1 MNIKRKLKK
10 ELHAMNIPSSER
22 VLPIQATCE
31 ASKKEHHTARRPLGV
46 MLSAAVLAI
55 ALIVGAVAAIP
66 EIVNYL
72 NARQITDLP
81 YGLTSVPE
89 GFVGIYDLDDLDLL
103 RAPAHS
109 ETDFIL
115 MNDIDI
121 PETAYEAGGRYESGF
136 SPLGNYAGGFRGSLN
151 GNGHVIRNVKLNA
164 PETANTEEKSD
175 IAVGLFGLTLAK
187 ITYLGVEDVEIT
199 VSGTPTATNLYV
211 GALAAKAGVVGG
223 CYAENVLIRY
233 DATSMVEETAAIGGL
248 VGYANYL
255 DACFVKNAD
264 LTVADSGIGK
274 TMLCGGIAGT
284 AHSVVTSYF
293 AGTLTVNAEQYATC
307 IQDDVAAMP
316 YPAYTPILL
325 TEDAMRIIKVRLEPA
340 MDAFDYKQFLSN
352 YVRQDLDA
360 VGENERRR
368 EILESYFEYLSKTD
382 AAIYTEDVSEVRV
395 WYQLTSDVS
404 LDELERLTQLITE
417 AFGSAEEF
425 KTFCLFNGIKCG
437 KLACY
442 SFDSNESVTADTLKG
457 FDLEHI
463 WCETHDGI
471 TLRAF
476 EK

>member
-223 CYAENVLIRY
+223 CYAEDVVIRY
-233 DATSMVEETAAIGGL
+233 DATSRVEETAAIGGL

-255 DACFVKNAD
+255 DACFIKNAD

-274 TMLCGGIAGT
+274 TMLCSGIAGT
-284 AHSVVTSYF
+284 AHAVVTSYF
-293 AGTLTVNAEQYATC
+293 AGTLTLNADRYATC
-307 IQDDVAAMP
+307 IQDNVAAML
-316 YPAYTPILL
+316 YPAYTPVLL
-325 TEDAMRIIKVRLEPA
+325 TEGAMDTIKERLEPSL
-340 MDAFDYKQFLSN
+340 DRFYYNLFLSY

-360 VGENERRR
+360 VGGNETRR
-368 EILESYFEYLSKTD
+368 EVLRSYFEHLSETN
-382 AAIYTEDVSEVRV
+382 AAIYAQDMSEIRV
-395 WYQLTSDVS
+395 WYQLTSHIS
-404 LDELERLTQLITE
+404 LDELERLTEMIVD
-417 AFGSAEEF
+417 AFGSAKDFES
-425 KTFCLFNGIKCG
+425 FCAANSIKCG

-442 SFDSNESVTADTLKG
+442 AFDADESVTADALQG
-457 FDLEHI
+457 FDLEHV

-476 EK
+476 ER

>member
-1 MNIKRKLKK
+1 MNIKRKLKQ
-10 ELHAMNIPSSER
+10 ELHALKTPAPER
-22 VLPIQATCE
+22 VLPDTGVPQAPKRVLR
-31 ASKKEHHTARRPLGV
+31 SARRPLGSA
-46 MLSAAVLAI
+46 LTAAVLAI

-72 NARQITDLP
+72 NARQITNLP
-81 YGLTSVPE
+81 YGLDEVPS

-223 CYAENVLIRY
+223 CYAENVVIHY

-284 AHSVVTSYF
+284 AHAVVTSYF
-293 AGTLTVNAEQYATC
+293 AGALTVNADRYATC
-307 IQDDVAAMP
+307 IQDDVAAML
-316 YPAYTPILL
+316 YPAYTPVLL
-325 TEDAMRIIKVRLEPA
+325 TEDAMRIIKIRLEPA

-425 KTFCLFNGIKCG
+425 ESFCLSNGIKCG

-442 SFDSNESVTADTLKG
+442 SFDSNESVTADALEG

-476 EK
+476 EN

>member
-1 MNIKRKLKK
+1 MSIKRKLKQ
-10 ELHAMNIPSSER
+10 ELHAMKIPAPER
-22 VLPIQATCE
+22 VLPDTGVPQAPKRVLR
-31 ASKKEHHTARRPLGV
+31 SARRPLGSA
-46 MLSAAVLAI
+46 LTAAVLAI

-121 PETAYEAGGRYESGF
+121 PEAAYESGGRYESGF
-136 SPLGNYAGGFRGSLN
+136 SPLGNYAGGFCGSLN

-223 CYAENVLIRY
+223 CYAENVVIRY
-233 DATSMVEETAAIGGL
+233 DATSMVEEAAAIGGL

-284 AHSVVTSYF
+284 AHAVVTSYF

-307 IQDDVAAMP
+307 IQDDVAAML

-325 TEDAMRIIKVRLEPA
+325 TEDAMDAVCERLEPA
-340 MDAFDYKQFLSN
+340 LDAFDYNNFLRY

-360 VGENERRR
+360 VRGDARR
-368 EILESYFEYLSKTD
+368 EVLQDYFEHLSQTS
-382 AAIYTEDVSEVRV
+382 ASIYRDDMTNVRV
-395 WYQLTSDVS
+395 WYQLASDVS
-404 LDELERLTQLITE
+404 IDELERLTQLITE

-425 KTFCLFNGIKCG
+425 ESFCLSNGIKCG

-442 SFDSNESVTADTLKG
+442 SFDSNESVTADALEG

>member
-1 MNIKRKLKK
+1 MNIKRKLKQ
-10 ELHAMNIPSSER
+10 ELHALKTPAPER
-22 VLPIQATCE
+22 ILPDTSVSQSHNNKVLR
-31 ASKKEHHTARRPLGV
+31 SARRPLG
-46 MLSAAVLAI
+46 AALTAAALAI
-55 ALIVGAVAAIP
+55 VLIVGGVAAIP

-121 PETAYEAGGRYESGF
+121 PEAAYESGGRYESGF

-151 GNGHVIRNVKLNA
+151 GNGHVIRNVKLKVLEA
-164 PETANTEEKSD
+164 ANTEEKSD
-175 IAVGLFGLTLAK
+175 IAVGLFGLTTAK

-199 VSGTPTATNLYV
+199 VSGIPTAKSLYV

-223 CYAENVLIRY
+223 CYAENVVIRY
-233 DATSMVEETAAIGGL
+233 DAVSTIEETAAIGGL

-255 DACFVKNAD
+255 DSCFVKSTN
-264 LTVADSGIGK
+264 LTVEDSGIGK

-293 AGTLTVNAEQYATC
+293 AGTLTVSAEHYASC
-307 IQDDVAAMP
+307 IQDDVAAML

-325 TEDAMRIIKVRLEPA
+325 TEDAMDAVCERLEPA
-340 MDAFDYKQFLSN
+340 LDPFDYNNFLRY

-360 VGENERRR
+360 VRGDARR
-368 EILESYFEYLSKTD
+368 EVLQDYFEHLSQTS
-382 AAIYTEDVSEVRV
+382 ASIYRDDITNVRV
-395 WYQLTSDVS
+395 WYQLASDVS
-404 LDELERLTQLITE
+404 IDELERLTQLITE

-425 KTFCLFNGIKCG
+425 KNFCLSNGIKCG

-442 SFDSNESVTADTLKG
+442 AFGADESITADALQSFDLAL
-457 FDLEHI
+457 I
-463 WCETHDGI
+463 WCETRNGI